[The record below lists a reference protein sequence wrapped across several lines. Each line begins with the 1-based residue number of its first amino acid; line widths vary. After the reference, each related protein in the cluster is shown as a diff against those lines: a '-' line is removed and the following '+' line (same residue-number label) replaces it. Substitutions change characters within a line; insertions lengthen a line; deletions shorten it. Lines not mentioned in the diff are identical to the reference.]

1 MQRLAEI
8 SRGDPDAIRYGVDL
22 DLAQR
27 RDEEKS

>member
-8 SRGDPDAIRYGVDL
+8 GRGDPDAIRYGVDL